1 MTQDSWLT
9 GSASRNR
16 LPPGSTA
23 TSGSLS
29 SLSSVSSNLKAFA
42 GAGNRDDHER
52 LCAQRSTTKSERE
65 NNLFSSAVHNGRPSR
80 RCSNTASGWTS
91 SSGLPRRRRGALD
104 NRIGARGKERFA
116 PRIAPP
122 DEEGRTSVSRTDRDH
137 FAFASGLTGVETT
150 NDDSIT
156 NARIPYEFLLHSC
169 YVRPTASTL
178 VGPKVTWSR
187 RCPGSHNA
195 G

>member
-1 MTQDSWLT
+1 
-9 GSASRNR
+9 
-16 LPPGSTA
+16 
-23 TSGSLS
+23 
-29 SLSSVSSNLKAFA
+29 V
-42 GAGNRDDHER
+42 
-52 LCAQRSTTKSERE
+52 
-65 NNLFSSAVHNGRPSR
+65 V
-80 RCSNTASGWTS
+80 
-91 SSGLPRRRRGALD
+91 LPRRTRGALD

-116 PRIAPP
+116 SRIAPP
-122 DEEGRTSVSRTDRDH
+122 DEEGRPSVSRTDRDH

-169 YVRPTASTL
+169 YVRPTPSTL

-187 RCPGSHNA
+187 RCPGGHNA